1 MSEIRGGMLHS
12 QLIGEQMKGAQ
23 ELKADTAQKMKPIE
37 LTEEERQEREEL
49 RYEIWEA
56 KIGRHKRATGTME
69 EMGWGKKK
77 LNGRVEKREEKRTAE
92 KTRNNKETSTI
103 KKRGSRK
110 SCSNR
115 DVHQKRAGG
124 KKEKNKGETY
134 IIKDCTILDVS

>member
-56 KIGRHKRATGTME
+56 KIG
-69 EMGWGKKK
+69 
-77 LNGRVEKREEKRTAE
+77 
-92 KTRNNKETSTI
+92 
-103 KKRGSRK
+103 
-110 SCSNR
+110 
-115 DVHQKRAGG
+115 
-124 KKEKNKGETY
+124 
-134 IIKDCTILDVS
+134 